1 MSALR
6 QRSEPT
12 RSRHYLDGAKG
23 QECTLQIT
31 GVCTGNR
38 ETNISAHIRD
48 EHHGRGVKASDLSTC
63 DACMACH
70 DCFDGRTHQPLT
82 TEEWLFYALRA
93 LQRTL
98 ERRRQQGRLI
108 VRADAERLSS
118 ERPIPARKPRDERA
132 KLPTA
137 PMPRVDR
144 PIPQR
149 ADPWG
154 KSRKAARKIED
165 QSNA

>member
-31 GVCTGNR
+31 GVCTGDR

-98 ERRRQQGRLI
+98 ERRKQQGRLI

-118 ERPIPARKPRDERA
+118 ERPIPTRKPRDERA
-132 KLPTA
+132 
-137 PMPRVDR
+137 
-144 PIPQR
+144 PIQSRGFPKAEPQR
-149 ADPWG
+149 SASKPIHHMDG
-154 KSRKAARKIED
+154 GS
-165 QSNA
+165 Q